1 MTPNTILLDDG
12 PFDLDGSRQQKETVV
27 KRGFV
32 IAIGGAAVVATAL
45 TGCGGKDDKSSSS
58 QTASASVPGG
68 NATMGSGK
76 ATVKIDGA
84 EKKAEGSIVCA
95 DVAGNNTVT
104 IGNPAAQQGATV
116 VMTSGDSPEV
126 NQVALYF
133 GTPILYNKGAGGGDA
148 SVKKDGKTYTVSGHS
163 APMPDAHEFALE
175 ITCP

>member
-1 MTPNTILLDDG
+1 M
-12 PFDLDGSRQQKETVV
+12 

-45 TGCGGKDDKSSSS
+45 TGCGGNDSKSSSS
-58 QTASASVPGG
+58 QSVSASVSGV

-84 EKKAEGSIVCA
+84 EQNAEGSIVCA
-95 DVAGNNTVT
+95 DVGGTNTVT
-104 IGNPAAQQGATV
+104 IGNPGAQQGATV
-116 VMTSGDSPEV
+116 GMTSGDSPEV

-133 GTPILYNKGAGGGDA
+133 GTPILYNKGAGGDA
-148 SVKKDGKTYTVSGHS
+148 TVKKDGKTYTVSGHS
-163 APMPDAHEFALE
+163 APMPDSHEFALE